1 MEAVPS
7 TQRLTSVLLL
17 LFVVVGAVAVYN
29 HYFQSY
35 YAVDSAK
42 AFLSRAESA
51 PTPDQMADAI
61 QRSRELIPKTGNP
74 VWWFPTTRTDFAL
87 IHRDLD
93 GLIDLA
99 RLLGTLPR
107 EQEAYQTGM
116 ETLRG
121 KIRTLGEQL
130 GEAAGYYFLS
140 PLSVVLGALW
150 LLGVAAVLYLRSKQ
164 HIEVREEETL
174 LTT

>member
-1 MEAVPS
+1 MPS
-7 TQRLTSVLLL
+7 NQRLTGILLL
-17 LFVVVGAVAVYN
+17 LFVIVGGIAVYN
-29 HYFQSY
+29 HYLQSY
-35 YAVDSAK
+35 YTLDSAK

-61 QRSRELIPKTGNP
+61 QRSRELIPKSGNP
-74 VWWFPTTRTDFAL
+74 VWWFPTTRTEFVL

-93 GLIDLA
+93 GLIELA

-107 EQEAYQTGM
+107 EQEAYQVGM
-116 ETLRG
+116 DTIRG

-140 PLSVVLGALW
+140 PLSMVLGALW

-164 HIEVREEETL
+164 HIRVKEEEPL